1 MRSPGTR
8 TKVYVDTNIYLYA
21 ILHHPQYGQVCAEVL
36 RDLGRGLFS
45 AYGSTLVAIEL
56 LGALSKINPHI
67 ARRALEDYMAL
78 PITIL
83 ELDETVLMV
92 AALINEVVNVR
103 YDAVHAALMA
113 LNGISNV
120 ITNDLDDWAKLA
132 RRFQDVI
139 GHLQEEGYDV
149 LISAIEVVSPDTY
162 VSWRR
167 GLQP

>member
-1 MRSPGTR
+1 M
-8 TKVYVDTNIYLYA
+8 DTNIYLYA

-36 RDLGRGLFS
+36 RDLGRGLFD

-56 LGALSKINPHI
+56 LGSLSKIDPHI

-83 ELDETVLMV
+83 ELDEAVLM
-92 AALINEVVNVR
+92 AATLINEVVNVR
-103 YDAVHAALMA
+103 YDAIHAALMA
-113 LNGISNV
+113 LNGISNI
-120 ITNDLDDWAKLA
+120 ITNDLDDWTRVA
-132 RRFQDVI
+132 RHFQDI
-139 GHLQEEGYDV
+139 IDRLRAEGYDV
-149 LISAIEVVSPDTY
+149 PISTIEVISPDTY